1 MQGLNWLLN
10 VLAPPQTTTRRP
22 KPKPAK
28 PKKPPVEQELLANS
42 PTRLTP
48 MVTSAPKPFSPN
60 ALSQDDVQKL
70 IKQLEAVQ
78 KDPKNTAAL
87 DFSQIKSLQNLI
99 NSDSGVEVASNG
111 QHGATSRVTTTEK
124 PTTRQQKERSTTA
137 LPETV
142 SNSVEDDDEDEEVDV
157 TTTKIRPALPP
168 LRLRPVPGV
177 DDNSQ
182 PLIRGNLI
190 TAAVNVTRAIS
201 GFLGTA
207 LQVRKDFI
215 VNV

>member
-10 VLAPPQTTTRRP
+10 ALSPPPATTRKPRP
-22 KPKPAK
+22 RPSK
-28 PKKPPVEQELLANS
+28 PKKPPVEEELLANS

-99 NSDSGVEVASNG
+99 NSNDGVQVASNG

-124 PTTRQQKERSTTA
+124 PTTRRQKAKSTTVI
-137 LPETV
+137 PETV
-142 SNSVEDDDEDEEVDV
+142 SNSVDDEEDEDEEV
-157 TTTKIRPALPP
+157 TTARQKPALPP

-177 DDNSQ
+177 DDNSE
-182 PLIRGNLI
+182 PFIRGNLI
-190 TAAVNVTRAIS
+190 NAAVNVTRAIS

-207 LQVRKDFI
+207 LQVL
-215 VNV
+215 